1 MINAGCELGHEKI
14 KVSLNDIHGVYFIVG
29 GVL

>member
-1 MINAGCELGHEKI
+1 MVNSGSELSHEKI
-14 KVSLNDIHGVYFIVG
+14 KVSLNNIHGVYFIVG

>member
-1 MINAGCELGHEKI
+1 MANVGRDLSHEKI
-14 KVSLNDIHGVYFIVG
+14 KVSLNDIHGVCFIVG

>member
-1 MINAGCELGHEKI
+1 MVNTERELSHEKI
-14 KVSLNDIHGVYFIVG
+14 KVSLNDIHDVYFIVG